1 MLKRILFITLSLFL
15 INSVFAQDILDG
27 KPNTKF
33 KDSGGIDGAYKKDI
47 RDGEKDRLEQ
57 KYHHVREADVMWA
70 TKIWRDIDLRE
81 KINQVFY
88 YPTQRINDRA
98 SLIDVLMD
106 GINAG
111 DITPYGNATNDDEF
125 KEPMTDSQI
134 ARIGIEGTGQP
145 EIFEEYDEELDSVI
159 QIIDNPKF
167 VTSEVVRYRIKE
179 EWFFDK
185 QRSVMDVRIIGICPL
200 KEVNKEGLEG
210 QLQPLFWV
218 YFPEARKVLKKAEVF
233 NHRKNDAARLTYDD
247 LFHKRFF
254 NSYIVKESNKY
265 DRYIN
270 KYKVGLD
277 ALVEAERIKDE
288 IFNIEHDLWEY

>member
-145 EIFEEYDEELDSVI
+145 LLF
-159 QIIDNPKF
+159 
-167 VTSEVVRYRIKE
+167 
-179 EWFFDK
+179 
-185 QRSVMDVRIIGICPL
+185 
-200 KEVNKEGLEG
+200 
-210 QLQPLFWV
+210 QL
-218 YFPEARKVLKKAEVF
+218 
-233 NHRKNDAARLTYDD
+233 
-247 LFHKRFF
+247 
-254 NSYIVKESNKY
+254 
-265 DRYIN
+265 
-270 KYKVGLD
+270 
-277 ALVEAERIKDE
+277 
-288 IFNIEHDLWEY
+288 LW